1 PLAGRYASGD
11 KMKKEQEFYRE
22 RTVGLLTNFQ
32 LLELSLKMYIGK
44 SYDFIHALV
53 GDRIHFGFSIDDVE
67 NYPLERLLNTFVKLN
82 DNKELHKRLNKLRK
96 QRNYIAHEALLV
108 TIGNNPNMDTLH
120 EKSHEFFELEDEL
133 SDCLKVLVAEFEKLH
148 VKYVTNA

>member
-1 PLAGRYASGD
+1 
-11 KMKKEQEFYRE
+11 MKKEQELYRE
-22 RTVGLLTNFQ
+22 KTVGLLTNFQ
-32 LLELSLKMYIGK
+32 LLELSLKMSIGK

-53 GDRIHFGFSIDDVE
+53 GDRIHFDFSIEDVE

-96 QRNYIAHEALLV
+96 LRNYIAHEALLV

-120 EKSHEFFELEDEL
+120 DKSREFFELEDEL
-133 SDCLKVLVAEFEKLH
+133 SDCLKVLVIEFEKLH
-148 VKYVTNA
+148 VKYVANA